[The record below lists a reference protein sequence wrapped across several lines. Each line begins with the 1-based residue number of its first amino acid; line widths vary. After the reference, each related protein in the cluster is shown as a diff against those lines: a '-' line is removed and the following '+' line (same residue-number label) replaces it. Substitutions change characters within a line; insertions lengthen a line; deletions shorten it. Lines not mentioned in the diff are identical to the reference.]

1 MKKKLLL
8 LMSILMLVG
17 IMASSVALGSNYI
30 GNNHSYKFHYAS
42 CNYVSRMS
50 DHHKVYFESRAEAI
64 EAGYVPC
71 KVCRP

>member
-1 MKKKLLL
+1 MKKKILL
-8 LMSILMLVG
+8 LMSLLLLVG
-17 IMASSVALGSNYI
+17 MMASSDALSSDYI
-30 GNNHSYKFHYAS
+30 GNRHSHKFHYAS
-42 CNYVSRMS
+42 CSYVPHMS

>member
-17 IMASSVALGSNYI
+17 MMASSVALGSSYI
-30 GNNHSYKFHYAS
+30 GNSHSYKFHYAS
-42 CNYVSRMS
+42 CRWVQKMS
-50 DHHKVYFESRAEAI
+50 DSNKVYFESRDEAI
-64 EAGYVPC
+64 DAGYVPC